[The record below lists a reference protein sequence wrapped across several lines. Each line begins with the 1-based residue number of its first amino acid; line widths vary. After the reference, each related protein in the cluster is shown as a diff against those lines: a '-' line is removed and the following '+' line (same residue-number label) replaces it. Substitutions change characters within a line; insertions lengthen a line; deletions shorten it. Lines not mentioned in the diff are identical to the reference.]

1 MIPEKF
7 ISTTKVSPKQN
18 QNQNQ
23 NSLLFISTI
32 GILFKKIFLRIF
44 SDNYKAQL
52 DRMRSH

>member
-32 GILFKKIFLRIF
+32 GILILNYLLFKILLYLINQSKILF
-44 SDNYKAQL
+44 
-52 DRMRSH
+52 